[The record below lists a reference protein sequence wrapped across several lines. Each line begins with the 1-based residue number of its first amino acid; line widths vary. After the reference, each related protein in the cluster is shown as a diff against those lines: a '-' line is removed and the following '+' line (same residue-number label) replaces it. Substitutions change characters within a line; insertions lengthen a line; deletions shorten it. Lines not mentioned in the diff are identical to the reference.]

1 MLVPVTSHWR
11 VPAIVPVLKLG
22 GAVLVLL
29 IGLLFATDEV
39 TLAVAV
45 VAAAGLAV
53 WGARDLLARE
63 RLAADETGLT
73 VITGFARRR
82 HIPWPAVEKIAVERR
97 PHAGIRTE
105 TLEIDTGDAV
115 HLFSKNDLGAP
126 PEEVATALEAARV

>member
-1 MLVPVTSHWR
+1 VTSHWR
-11 VPAIVPVLKLG
+11 VPAFVPVLKLT

-73 VITGFARRR
+73 VVTGFARRR

-115 HLFSKNDLGAP
+115 HLFSKHDLGAP
-126 PEEVATALEAARV
+126 PEEVAAALEAVRV

>member
-1 MLVPVTSHWR
+1 VTTHWR
-11 VPAIVPVLKLG
+11 VPAYVPVLKIT
-22 GAVLVLL
+22 GAVLLL
-29 IGLLFATDEV
+29 LVGLLFATDAV

-73 VITGFARRR
+73 VVTGFARRR

-97 PHAGIRTE
+97 PHAGVRTE

-115 HLFSKNDLGAP
+115 HLFSKHDLGAP
-126 PEEVATALEAARV
+126 PEEVAAALEAVRV

>member
-1 MLVPVTSHWR
+1 VTSHWR
-11 VPAIVPVLKLG
+11 VPAFVPVLKLT
-22 GAVLVLL
+22 GAVLLL
-29 IGLLFATDEV
+29 LVGLLFATDEV

-73 VITGFARRR
+73 VVTGFARRR

-115 HLFSKNDLGAP
+115 HLFSKHDLGAP
-126 PEEVATALEAARV
+126 PEEVAAALDAVARR

>member
-1 MLVPVTSHWR
+1 VTTHWR
-11 VPAIVPVLKLG
+11 VPAYVPVLKIT
-22 GAVLVLL
+22 GAVLLL
-29 IGLLFATDEV
+29 LVGLLFATDAV

-73 VITGFARRR
+73 VVTGFARRR
-82 HIPWPAVEKIAVERR
+82 HIPWAAVEKIAVERR

-105 TLEIDTGDAV
+105 ALEIDTGDAV
-115 HLFSKNDLGAP
+115 HLFSKHDLGAP
-126 PEEVATALEAARV
+126 PEEVAAALEAVRV

>member
-1 MLVPVTSHWR
+1 MTSHWR
-11 VPAIVPVLKLG
+11 VPAFVPVLKLT
-22 GAVLVLL
+22 GAVLLL
-29 IGLLFATDEV
+29 LVGLLFATDEV

-73 VITGFARRR
+73 VVTGFARRR

-115 HLFSKNDLGAP
+115 HLFSKHDLGAP
-126 PEEVATALEAARV
+126 PEEVAAALDAVARR